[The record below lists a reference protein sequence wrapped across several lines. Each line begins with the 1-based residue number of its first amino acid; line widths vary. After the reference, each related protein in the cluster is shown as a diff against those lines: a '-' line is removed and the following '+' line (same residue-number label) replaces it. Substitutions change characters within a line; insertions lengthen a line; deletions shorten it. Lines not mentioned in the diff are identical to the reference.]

1 MSNVFEYNGYT
12 GSIEASI
19 EDRCLF
25 GKILFISDL
34 VTYEAETVSDL
45 EAEFIAAVDEY
56 LLTCKETGTDP
67 QRPFKGSFNVRISP
81 ELHRK
86 AAIEATKERISLNE
100 LTSKAIDAYV
110 NAPVN
115 PVKIEHHH
123 HYEQRPTE
131 FSQTLAFS
139 GNIGEDKWTINP
151 AIMSK

>member
-1 MSNVFEYNGYT
+1 VSNVLEYNGYT

-45 EAEFIAAVDEY
+45 EAEFIAAVDDY
-56 LLTCKETGTDP
+56 LLTCKEAGTDP

-86 AAIEATKERISLNE
+86 AAIEATKENISLNE
-100 LTSKAIDAYV
+100 LTSKAINAYV
-110 NAPVN
+110 NAAVQPVS
-115 PVKIEHHH
+115 IEHHY
-123 HYEQRPTE
+123 HYEHRPTE

-139 GNIGEDKWTINP
+139 GNIGEEKWTINP